1 MGACCPSHVISNIQ
15 IRHANKRLLWQ
26 TACLTV
32 VTQRTLGCLLV
43 KLSRCLIQTDRPAD
57 FHACPPRA
65 PLSVLPSELPTSARP
80 LHMPTPSWLLH
91 IPPCL
96 VPPTCPIL
104 RNLESVLPSERPTLS
119 QAAAHADPQLAAAHA
134 ALPGPSDMPYTPQPR
149 KGFAC
154 THNTYRWLLSLLIAN
169 SKQCQATVAVL
180 DTAAML
186 SRPYH
191 ECTCSRLPDA
201 RRDHGVRRISTHKQ
215 GDMSSPLLECRPPF
229 P

>member
-26 TACLTV
+26 TACSTV
-32 VTQRTLGCLLV
+32 VARRTLGCLV
-43 KLSRCLIQTDRPAD
+43 CAAIRTA
-57 FHACPPRA
+57 
-65 PLSVLPSELPTSARP
+65 
-80 LHMPTPSWLLH
+80 
-91 IPPCL
+91 
-96 VPPTCPIL
+96 
-104 RNLESVLPSERPTLS
+104 NLS

-149 KGFAC
+149 KCFAC

>member
-1 MGACCPSHVISNIQ
+1 MANRMFDGRDTTHSWLPCLCCHQSCQP
-15 IRHANKRLLWQ
+15 
-26 TACLTV
+26 
-32 VTQRTLGCLLV
+32 
-43 KLSRCLIQTDRPAD
+43 
-57 FHACPPRA
+57 
-65 PLSVLPSELPTSARP
+65 SARP

-201 RRDHGVRRISTHKQ
+201 RRDHGVRRIATHKQ